1 MRVTF
6 SQSGGIFSTVA
17 RDLWQHKLS
26 LFSGYALGLGSVYC
40 HKSLAPCC
48 NYNII
53 LIFHTGIKNG
63 ILIFISALAV
73 ILILV
78 SAVKL
83 FSELT
88 QFLYGLSK
96 PCRGSS
102 EKQKY
107 WWLYFSYFSDLSN
120 WLELPLYILT
130 IVFTSAQFNSECT
143 CVQARQWSVGIAS
156 LFLSWASLILFLR
169 KLEVFG
175 KIHARYIN

>member
-1 MRVTF
+1 MSF
-6 SQSGGIFSTVA
+6 SHFM
-17 RDLWQHKLS
+17 
-26 LFSGYALGLGSVYC
+26 
-40 HKSLAPCC
+40 
-48 NYNII
+48 II
-53 LIFHTGIKNG
+53 IVIFHAGIKNG
-63 ILIFISALAV
+63 VLIFIRALAV

-83 FSELT
+83 FSEFA
-88 QFLYGLSK
+88 QFLHGLCK
-96 PCRGSS
+96 PCHGSS
-102 EKQKY
+102 ENRRY

-143 CVQARQWSVGIAS
+143 CVLARQWSIGIAS

-175 KIHARYIN
+175 KINAMSIS

>member
-1 MRVTF
+1 M
-6 SQSGGIFSTVA
+6 I
-17 RDLWQHKLS
+17 
-26 LFSGYALGLGSVYC
+26 
-40 HKSLAPCC
+40 
-48 NYNII
+48 II
-53 LIFHTGIKNG
+53 LIFLVGIKNG
-63 ILIFISALAV
+63 VLIFIRVLAV

-83 FSELT
+83 FSEFT
-88 QFLYGLSK
+88 QFLHGLRK
-96 PCRGSS
+96 PCQGSS
-102 EKQKY
+102 EKRRY

-143 CVQARQWSVGIAS
+143 CVPARQWSVGIAS

-175 KIHARYIN
+175 KINTMNIN